1 MLRTQF
7 PKAKDGFYEIKAQL
21 RAEGAS
27 LPSATDIWIYD
38 VIGDDWYDPSLTAKE
53 LCQNI
58 AAIST
63 DEIVLHFN
71 SPGGSVTD
79 GIAIYNSLVT
89 HPAKVT
95 SVIEGW
101 TGSIATVVALAAESV
116 RMFDNTMFMIHN
128 PWGIQIGNATDM
140 RTYAEYLDRVGGLM
154 SKVYQARSTK
164 TDAELQAALDAETY
178 LTAEQAAEW
187 GFVDEVVTGQVAAA
201 ALICAATFEA
211 LGLHPVKGVSGSIS
225 AENETKLRDA
235 STLIDDVL
243 ATLDGKA
250 ESTAAPALG
259 DGSRT
264 IVTTGR
270 VAALRLADQR
280 I

>member
-7 PKAKDGFYEIKAQL
+7 PTAKDGFYKIKGQL

-53 LCQNI
+53 LCQKI
-58 AAIST
+58 VAIDT
-63 DEIVLHFN
+63 AEIVLHFN
-71 SPGGSVTD
+71 SPGGSVSD
-79 GIAIYNSLVT
+79 GLAIYNSLIT
-89 HPAKVT
+89 HPAKV
-95 SVIEGW
+95 SSIIEGW

-116 RMFDNTMFMIHN
+116 QMFDNTMFMIHN

-140 RTYAEYLDRVGGLM
+140 RTYADYLDRVGGLM
-154 SKVYQARSTK
+154 SKVYQAR
-164 TDAELQAALDAETY
+164 TDKSPEELQAALDAETY

-187 GFVDEVVTGQVAAA
+187 GFVDEVITSQVAAA
-201 ALICAATFEA
+201 ALDSATFEA
-211 LGLHPVKGVSGSIS
+211 LGLHPVVGAGRTIS

-235 STLIDDVL
+235 SKLIDDVL

-250 ESTAAPALG
+250 ESTAAPASG
-259 DGSRT
+259 DAGRT

-270 VAALRLADQR
+270 VAALRLASKR
-280 I
+280 H